1 MKIWVAIIIALFF
14 LLFTEMGCEELLT
27 DQTFTLGQECD
38 FRADRLYTS
47 ADGQYSLLI
56 KEIADS
62 RCPEGLICIWSGEVM
77 VHGEWTANRNKS
89 VFEIHSVVSQE
100 NKIPDGVTMKII
112 DAKPYPKQGE
122 GNKDEEKVVTLL
134 IQRK

>member
-14 LLFTEMGCEELLT
+14 LLFAEMGCEELLT
-27 DQTFTLGQECD
+27 DQSFTLGQECD

-47 ADGQYSLLI
+47 TDGQYSLLI
-56 KEIADS
+56 KEITDS

-89 VFEIHSVVSQE
+89 IFEIHSVVSQE
-100 NKIPDGVTMKII
+100 NKIPDGELC
-112 DAKPYPKQGE
+112 DHGSSPLYPRQA
-122 GNKDEEKVVTLL
+122 DS
-134 IQRK
+134 